1 MCDKELLVGYVYDEL
16 DAAERK
22 AIQQH
27 LASCRE
33 CRDEAQ
39 ALRGARSHL
48 AAWQVPSGTPSL
60 QPIAADVSPAARFR
74 IRSGWGLA
82 AAAALVLAAASA
94 IANLEVQ
101 TVDGGLMIRTGWSRG
116 AVPQVALIQT
126 NAAPQA
132 PEISREELAA
142 VLQRVNQLETAL
154 AAQPSGAP
162 VTHVGHVGAANDP
175 ELFRRVRQ
183 LIADSE
189 SRQQQALAARLM
201 QGMREMQAAHTSDL
215 MRVERTTNQLQG
227 AFNDEVLRAREMEKQ
242 FYRLVSSTQL
252 QR

>member
-16 DAAERK
+16 EAVERK

-39 ALRGARSHL
+39 ALRGTRSHL
-48 AAWQVPSGTPSL
+48 AAWQVPADVPSL
-60 QPIAADVSPAARFR
+60 QPIAAGVAPATRFR
-74 IRSGWGLA
+74 VRSGWGLA

-94 IANLEVQ
+94 IANLQIQ
-101 TVDGGLMIRTGWSRG
+101 TVDGGLVIRTGWSQP
-116 AVPQVALIQT
+116 ASQQAS
-126 NAAPQA
+126 NAAPQTPA
-132 PEISREELAA
+132 ISREELAA
-142 VLQRVNQLETAL
+142 VLQRINQLETAL
-154 AAQPSGAP
+154 ATQPSAAPITPVSHTPGATTDAE
-162 VTHVGHVGAANDP
+162 V
-175 ELFRRVRQ
+175 LRRVRQ

-215 MRVERTTNQLQG
+215 MRVERATNQLQG
-227 AFNDEVLRAREMEKQ
+227 VFNDEVLRAREMEKQ

>member
-1 MCDKELLVGYVYDEL
+1 MCDKELLVEYVYDEL
-16 DAAERK
+16 EAAERK
-22 AIQQH
+22 TIQQH

-39 ALRGARSHL
+39 ALRGTRSHL
-48 AAWQVPSGTPSL
+48 AAWQVPSGVPSL
-60 QPIAADVSPAARFR
+60 QPVVANVSPAARFR

-82 AAAALVLAAASA
+82 AAATLVLAAASA
-94 IANLEVQ
+94 VANLQ
-101 TVDGGLMIRTGWSRG
+101 IQAVDGGLVIRTGWSQ
-116 AVPQVALIQT
+116 AANQQAS
-126 NAAPQA
+126 NAAPQT

-142 VLQRVNQLETAL
+142 VLQRINQLETAL
-154 AAQPSGAP
+154 ATQPSAAP
-162 VTHVGHVGAANDP
+162 VTRVSHTPGATTDA
-175 ELFRRVRQ
+175 EVLRRVRQ
-183 LIADSE
+183 LVADSE

-215 MRVERTTNQLQG
+215 MRVERATNQLQG

>member
-16 DAAERK
+16 EAVERK

-27 LASCRE
+27 LGSCRE

-39 ALRGARSHL
+39 ALRGTRSHL

-60 QPIAADVSPAARFR
+60 QPIVADVSPAARFR

-82 AAAALVLAAASA
+82 AAAALVLAAAAA
-94 IANLEVQ
+94 IANLQIQ

-116 AVPQVALIQT
+116 PVQQAA
-126 NAAPQA
+126 NAAPQSA
-132 PEISREELAA
+132 EISREELTA
-142 VLQRVNQLETAL
+142 VLQRINQLETAL
-154 AAQPSGAP
+154 AAQPNAAP
-162 VTHVGHVGAANDP
+162 VTHVSHVNAASDP

-215 MRVERTTNQLQG
+215 MRVERATNQLQG
-227 AFNDEVLRAREMEKQ
+227 AFNDEVLRSREMEKQ

>member
-16 DAAERK
+16 EAAERK

-39 ALRGARSHL
+39 ALRGTRSHL
-48 AAWQVPSGTPSL
+48 AAWQVPPGAPSL
-60 QPIAADVSPAARFR
+60 QPIVADVAPASRFR
-74 IRSGWGLA
+74 MRSGWGLA

-94 IANLEVQ
+94 IANLQIQ
-101 TVDGGLMIRTGWSRG
+101 TVDGGLMIRTGWSSPAPVQASNG
-116 AVPQVALIQT
+116 ASPAS
-126 NAAPQA
+126 
-132 PEISREELAA
+132 EISREELTAL
-142 VLQRVNQLETAL
+142 LQRVNQLETAL
-154 AAQPSGAP
+154 AAQPSAAP
-162 VTHVGHVGAANDP
+162 VANVSHQGSVSTD
-175 ELFRRVRQ
+175 EVLRRARQ
-183 LIADSE
+183 WIAESE
-189 SRQQQALAARLM
+189 SRQEQALAARLM

-215 MRVERTTNQLQG
+215 MRVERASNQLQG
-227 AFNDEVLRAREMEKQ
+227 AFNDEVLRSREMEKQ

>member
-16 DAAERK
+16 ETADRK

-39 ALRGARSHL
+39 ALRGTRSHL
-48 AAWQVPSGTPSL
+48 TAWQVPMGTPAL
-60 QPIAADVSPAARFR
+60 QPIVADASPASRFR
-74 IRSGWGLA
+74 VRSGWGLA

-94 IANLEVQ
+94 LANLEIR
-101 TVDGGLMIRTGWSRG
+101 TVDGGLMIRTGWS
-116 AVPQVALIQT
+116 APAPVQAS
-126 NAAPQA
+126 NAAQPA
-132 PEISREELAA
+132 PEISREDLTAL
-142 VLQRVNQLETAL
+142 LQRVSQLETAL
-154 AAQPSGAP
+154 AAQPSTAP
-162 VTHVGHVGAANDP
+162 VANVSHSTSAPHDADI
-175 ELFRRVRQ
+175 LRRVRQ
-183 LIADSE
+183 LVADSE
-189 SRQQQALAARLM
+189 TRQEQALAARLM

-215 MRVERTTNQLQG
+215 MRVERVTNQLQG
-227 AFNDEVLRAREMEKQ
+227 SFNDEVVRSRELEKQ